1 MLSNL
6 AVTSDEKDCERHWY
20 SDDYF
25 DLIIW
30 HDADGAI
37 HGFQLCYDT
46 NYDER
51 ALTWTRNDGFQHT
64 AVDSGESSPLA
75 NRTPIL
81 IANGA
86 FPTEEVRSEFLA
98 RGKTLPTKIFELVLA
113 RIAEYEKQ
121 VRT

>member
-1 MLSNL
+1 MLANL

-20 SDDYF
+20 TDDYF

-30 HDADGAI
+30 YESDGAI

-46 NYDER
+46 TYDER
-51 ALTWTRNDGFQHT
+51 ALTWTRSDGFQHM

-81 IANGA
+81 VQDGA
-86 FPTEEVRSEFLA
+86 FPAQEVRSEFLA
-98 RGKTLPTKIFELVLA
+98 RGNTLPAKIFELVLS
-113 RIAEYEKQ
+113 RIAEYEKK
-121 VRT
+121 VHN